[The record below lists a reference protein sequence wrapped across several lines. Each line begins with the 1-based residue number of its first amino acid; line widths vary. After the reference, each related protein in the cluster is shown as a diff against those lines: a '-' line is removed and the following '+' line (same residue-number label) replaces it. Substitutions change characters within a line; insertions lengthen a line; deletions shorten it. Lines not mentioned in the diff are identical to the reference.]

1 MALDRSQVEH
11 IAKLARIGLTD
22 ADIDIF
28 AEQLSQILEQF
39 EVLSELET
47 EGIEPT
53 SNAGELQT
61 VMREDKGE
69 GSLDPGEVLRN
80 APRQED
86 DFIRVKAVLEE

>member
-1 MALDRSQVEH
+1 MALARSQVEH
-11 IAKLARIGLTD
+11 IAKLARIGLTR

-61 VMREDKGE
+61 VMREDKCE

>member
-11 IAKLARIGLTD
+11 IAKLARIGLTH

-47 EGIEPT
+47 EDIDPT